1 MPVVSQDADPR
12 CDPHA
17 GDHGPQGRRNDEGG
31 HRECGQHREPGPV
44 RLAPGCLS
52 RPQHRRADE
61 EDGAVFLH
69 ACRVDDTDRAHAD
82 DARQREPHHAAEAEV
97 PRQEVDRGDGRDPRG
112 QLRELGPP
120 RTLGMQVDE
129 RPLQEVEPGCGEP
142 HVPCRADSHPR
153 RQGGPGVIAI
163 EAEGRQPLH
172 SHGGA
177 GPDQDEED
185 DRRGPRGATAPA
197 GRRQQRISR
206 WATSSPRPHR
216 VRSQARPWP
225 PPFPSATVHYG
236 SGPAGPDPAIVR
248 WLTRC

>member
-12 CDPHA
+12 RDPDA
-17 GDHGPQGRRNDEGG
+17 GDHGSQGRRNDEGG
-31 HRECGQHREPGPV
+31 HRECGQHSEPGPV

-52 RPQHRRADE
+52 RPQHRHADE

-82 DARQREPHHAAEAEV
+82 GARQREPHHAAEAEV

-129 RPLQEVEPGCGEP
+129 RPLEEVEPGCGEP

-185 DRRGPRGATAPA
+185 DRRGPAVQPLRRGGGNNGSLG
-197 GRRQQRISR
+197 GRRRLR
-206 WATSSPRPHR
+206 GHTEFGRRPAHGLPRFPR
-216 VRSQARPWP
+216 RPFTTVVARPARTP
-225 PPFPSATVHYG
+225 PS
-236 SGPAGPDPAIVR
+236 SDD
-248 WLTRC
+248 